1 MTKQRAATL
10 FNSYTKEEEW
20 HKALMIMIVDLQAQF
35 FTIQQRERLFKA
47 YQSGIIAEKGKD
59 LDALFS
65 LINLPQQHNATLKTK
80 NTKLKELMVKTR
92 KLSKDVFKKE
102 CCSFPDGILQDENMS
117 ITNGDAFNHIRSITS
132 INTSLESCP
141 SWSNQYPLS
150 SIPTP
155 DYLLLPMIE
164 EFNFVNDKYIEEFN
178 NYDHNTTN
186 VRSIS
191 ASIRIVSSINYKL
204 LKYFPIDIKK
214 TWEPIKK
221 FIMNAEPHLQLYY
234 LKCIDDRFKCELVDS
249 DSYFDY
255 IFNILS
261 EKSNHDSNI
270 YFIESAF
277 DSIICSF
284 NFLLNEKNISTVI
297 DKINARITSDWEKQL
312 FHNFYR
318 NSYGKIIQNI
328 SSVSSKNY
336 GALRVLHK
344 LLTTEDFEY
353 LHNDIKLAFYTADTD
368 VHVSDILKELHPS
381 YWGGNSR
388 LPFWKRN

>member
-1 MTKQRAATL
+1 MSRSIYHMTKQRAATL

-35 FTIQQRERLFKA
+35 FTIQQREKLFKA

-92 KLSKDVFKKE
+92 KLAKDVFKKE

-178 NYDHNTTN
+178 NYDHNTAN

-191 ASIRIVSSINYKL
+191 GFISTVSSINSKV
-204 LKYFPIDIKK
+204 LKHFPIDIEK
-214 TWEPIKK
+214 TWEAIKK

-261 EKSNHDSNI
+261 EESNHNSNI
-270 YFIESAF
+270 YFIEAAF
-277 DSIICSF
+277 SSITSYICGF
-284 NFLLNEKNISTVI
+284 NSLLNEKTISTII

-328 SSVSSKNY
+328 SSGSSKNY

-353 LHNDIKLAFYTADTD
+353 LQHDIKRAINYSRYDNFN
-368 VHVSDILKELHPS
+368 ILKELHPS
-381 YWGGNSR
+381 YYISSN
-388 LPFWKRN
+388 